1 MRAKK
6 ILIVIDILLI
16 LATVVFIISN
26 SAISSEKSNNTSEGV
41 TDKVVESVKPLKDAI
56 EQEKVDKEDIHKGV
70 RKIAHVLEYALLGA
84 ELMAQYGVDSQIGR
98 TVAVMLG
105 STETTFY
112 TVSVYFGAAGIRKT
126 RYTIPAALIAD
137 FTGFFMASFRMDRTR
152 LTSVVNFRLHM
163 QPSHSIRK
171 GRR

>member
-16 LATVVFIISN
+16 LATVAFIISN
-26 SAISSEKSNNTSEGV
+26 SAMPAEKSNSTSEGV

-84 ELMAQYGVDSQIGR
+84 EMMALLLLIFSTDPMKRLIYILFFGLAL
-98 TVAVMLG
+98 AVCD
-105 STETTFY
+105 E
-112 TVSVYFGAAGIRKT
+112 SVQKLT
-126 RYTIPAALIAD
+126 
-137 FTGFFMASFRMDRTR
+137 DRTSSTTDVMIDFGG
-152 LTSVVNFRLHM
+152 LCIGIALAYFAFVV
-163 QPSHSIRK
+163 IRPIIK
-171 GRR
+171 KKSK

>member
-70 RKIAHVLEYALLGA
+70 RKIAHILEYALLGA
-84 ELMAQYGVDSQIGR
+84 ELMA
-98 TVAVMLG
+98 LLL
-105 STETTFY
+105 
-112 TVSVYFGAAGIRKT
+112 
-126 RYTIPAALIAD
+126 LIAPAEPMRYLIYAL
-137 FTGFFMASFRMDRTR
+137 FFGLALAVCDESVQKLTDRTR
-152 LTSVVNFRLHM
+152 STTDVMIDFCGLCIGIALAYFAFVV
-163 QPSHSIRK
+163 IRPIIK
-171 GRR
+171 RKTK